1 MKAFPRR
8 VRVADQIQKELSE
21 LVRRELKDPRVGAVT
36 LTDVEV
42 TADYAHA
49 TIYVSSWETTERL
62 EQSVQALIDGAGFL
76 RRQLGKRLTVHTLP
90 QLHFVLDRSLDRAV
104 ALTHLIDAAVAA
116 DEERQQ
122 D

>member
-62 EQSVQALIDGAGFL
+62 EQSVQALIDGAGFP